1 MDLPKKEKT
10 HTKYSHKGVKFEASE
25 SDGEEGVLE
34 INIPKGMSYV
44 QIRKALELAILRI
57 R

>member
-1 MDLPKKEKT
+1 MARPKKEKT
-10 HTKYSHKGVKFEASE
+10 HIKHSHKGVKFEASE

-34 INIPKGMSYV
+34 INIPKGMPYV
-44 QIRKALELAILRI
+44 KIRKALELAILRI